1 MLVVKRDGR
10 RESVRFDKITAR
22 IENLCY
28 ELDPKFIQPIEV
40 AKKVIDGLYD
50 GVTTSELDNLAA
62 EVCAMQFWRHEL
74 PSLTYTK
81 LPASLFPTP

>member
-1 MLVVKRDGR
+1 MLVIKRDGR
-10 RESVRFDKITAR
+10 RESVRFDKITSR

-50 GVTTSELDNLAA
+50 GVTTS
-62 EVCAMQFWRHEL
+62 
-74 PSLTYTK
+74 
-81 LPASLFPTP
+81 

>member
-10 RESVRFDKITAR
+10 RESVRFDKITSR

-50 GVTTSELDNLAA
+50 GQLKGEWWYSNGLAIRYLKA
-62 EVCAMQFWRHEL
+62 NG
-74 PSLTYTK
+74 
-81 LPASLFPTP
+81 